1 MTRSSENPEVT
12 PTVSVPKKGA
22 LNIAQSDARP
32 TRHMAVFFVSPD
44 KRLFPRFTVRA
55 DSEFAPS
62 LRENPPQRKYYS
74 NQGQSPCT
82 AMIDETQRS
91 HLVQEMLV
99 SVKRLRWV
107 NVAEKPGVFE
117 EGRRHFCLRSW

>member
-62 LRENPPQRKYYS
+62 LRETPSANITPITGKLL
-74 NQGQSPCT
+74 QSRAKFMHGDDRT
-82 AMIDETQRS
+82 KSDEVTPDERCQS
-91 HLVQEMLV
+91 Q
-99 SVKRLRWV
+99 
-107 NVAEKPGVFE
+107 
-117 EGRRHFCLRSW
+117 